1 MLVSLLIEEGF
12 EGYGLY
18 WAILEVLRDAPQYR
32 YNPDSRVWA
41 YVLHARDVDQVERI
55 LTKYGLFD
63 TDDNGLLF
71 SPWLIEQLETYDNT
85 RRKRQEAG
93 KRGAASRWGISSSR
107 DGNAIA
113 KPSLDD
119 GNAIAYNQTNITNSM
134 QDNEIPSMA
143 GGVDIRLLC
152 QEQGA
157 PVSTELLQTLCDTQQ
172 EGHAPGYI
180 AQVCLQYK
188 MGENVLNFL
197 CERTNNA
204 EVTHP
209 IYKQFVALVRR
220 IQAEKYPLKYP
231 ANFFLT
237 KLFPS

>member
-1 MLVSLLIEEGF
+1 MCVSLLIEEGYS
-12 EGYGLY
+12 GYGLY
-18 WAILEVLRDAPQYR
+18 WAMLEVLRDAPEYR
-32 YNPDSRVWA
+32 YTPDPKVWA
-41 YVLHARDVDQVERI
+41 YVLHAADLAQVERV
-55 LTKYGLFD
+55 LNRYGLFD
-63 TDDNGLLF
+63 RDDDGLLF
-71 SPWLIEQLETYDNT
+71 SPWLIEQLGQYDDT

-93 KRGAASRWGISSSR
+93 KRGAASRWGNVKNA

-113 KPSLDD
+113 KPSLED

-134 QDNEIPSMA
+134 KENESPSMA
-143 GGVDIRLLC
+143 GGDDIRLLC

-157 PVSTELLQTLCDTQQ
+157 AISPELLQTLCDTQP

-180 AQVCLQYK
+180 AQVCIQYK

-204 EVTHP
+204 DVTHP
-209 IYKQFVALVRR
+209 LYKQFVALVRR

-237 KLFPS
+237 KLFS

>member
-1 MLVSLLIEEGF
+1 MLVTLLIEEGYA
-12 EGYGLY
+12 GYGLY
-18 WAILEVLRDAPQYR
+18 WAILEVLRDSPRYR
-32 YNPDSRVWA
+32 YNPDPRVWA
-41 YVLHARDVDQVERI
+41 YVLHAQDTDQVERI
-55 LTKYGLFD
+55 LTRYGLFD
-63 TDDNGLLF
+63 QDSDGLLF
-71 SPWLIEQLETYDNT
+71 SPWLIEQLETYDDT

-93 KRGAASRWGISSSR
+93 KRGAASRWGVSSSQ
-107 DGNAIA
+107 DGNAMA

-119 GNAIAYNQTNITNSM
+119 GNAMAYNNTNQSNSTKE
-134 QDNEIPSMA
+134 NESPSMA

-152 QEQGA
+152 QDQGA
-157 PVSTELLQTLCDTQQ
+157 AISPELLQTLCDTQP

-209 IYKQFVALVRR
+209 LYKQFVALVRR

>member
-1 MLVSLLIEEGF
+1 MLVSLLIEEGY

-18 WAILEVLRDAPQYR
+18 WAILEVLRDAPSYR
-32 YNPDSRVWA
+32 YSPDPRVWA
-41 YVLHARDVDQVERI
+41 YVLHAQDTAKVERI

-63 TDDNGLLF
+63 TDNDDLIF
-71 SPWLIEQLETYDNT
+71 SPWLIEQLETYDDT

-93 KRGAASRWGISSSR
+93 KRGAASRWGVSSSR

-134 QDNEIPSMA
+134 QENEIPSMA

-152 QEQGA
+152 QDQGKPISA
-157 PVSTELLQTLCDTQQ
+157 ELFQTIADTQP

-180 AQVCLQYK
+180 AQVCIQYG

-197 CERTNNA
+197 CEQTNNA
-204 EVTHP
+204 DVGNTR
-209 IYKQFVALVRR
+209 YKQFVALVRR

-237 KLFPS
+237 KLFS

>member
-18 WAILEVLRDAPQYR
+18 WAILEVLRDAPRYR
-32 YNPDSRVWA
+32 YSNDPRVWA
-41 YVLHARDVDQVERI
+41 YVLHAQDTDQIERI
-55 LTKYGLFD
+55 LTNYGLFD

-71 SPWLIEQLETYDNT
+71 SPWLIEQLESYDDT

-107 DGNAIA
+107 DGNAMA
-113 KPSLDD
+113 KPSLED
-119 GNAIAYNQTNITNSM
+119 GNAMAYNNTNATNSM
-134 QDNEIPSMA
+134 KENETPSMV

-152 QEQGA
+152 QEQGEPISA
-157 PVSTELLQTLCDTQQ
+157 GLLQTLCDTQP

-180 AQVCLQYK
+180 AQVCMQYN
-188 MGENVLNFL
+188 MGEKVLNFL
-197 CERTNNA
+197 CERTDNA
-204 EVTHP
+204 NVANPT
-209 IYKQFVALVRR
+209 YKQFVALVRR

-237 KLFPS
+237 KLFQ

>member
-1 MLVSLLIEEGF
+1 MLVSLLIEEGY

-32 YNPDSRVWA
+32 YNPDPKVWA
-41 YVLHARDVDQVERI
+41 YVLHARDVEQVQRVI
-55 LTKYGLFD
+55 NAYGLFD
-63 TDDNGLLF
+63 TDENGLMF
-71 SPWLIEQLETYDNT
+71 SPWLIEQLETYDDT
-85 RRKRQEAG
+85 RRRRQEAG
-93 KRGAASRWGISSSR
+93 KKGAASRWGVSGSR
-107 DGNAIA
+107 DGNAMA
-113 KPSLDD
+113 MPSLDD
-119 GNAIAYNQTNITNSM
+119 GNAMAYNNTNATNSM
-134 QDNEIPSMA
+134 KENESPSMA

-157 PVSTELLQTLCDTQQ
+157 PVSPELLQTLCDTQQ

-197 CERTNNA
+197 CERTDNA
-204 EVTHP
+204 NVTHP
-209 IYKQFVALVRR
+209 TYKQFVALVRR

-237 KLFPS
+237 KLFTS

>member
-1 MLVSLLIEEGF
+1 MLVTLLIEEGY

-18 WAILEVLRDAPQYR
+18 WAILEVLRDAPRYR
-32 YNPDSRVWA
+32 YSPDSRVWA
-41 YVLHARDVDQVERI
+41 YVLHARDVDQVKRVI
-55 LTKYGLFD
+55 SAYGLFD
-63 TDDNGLLF
+63 TDENGLLF
-71 SPWLIEQLETYDNT
+71 SPWLIEQLESYDDT

-93 KRGAASRWGISSSR
+93 KRGAASRWGVVQDK
-107 DGNAIA
+107 DGNAMA

-119 GNAIAYNQTNITNSM
+119 GNAMAYNNTNTTNGM
-134 QDNEIPSMA
+134 KENESPSMA

-152 QEQGA
+152 QDQGA
-157 PVSTELLQTLCDTQQ
+157 PISPELLQALCDTQP

-209 IYKQFVALVRR
+209 LYKQFVALVRR

-237 KLFPS
+237 KLFG

>member
-1 MLVSLLIEEGF
+1 MLVTLLIEEGY

-18 WAILEVLRDAPQYR
+18 WAILEVLRDSPRYR

-41 YVLHARDVDQVERI
+41 YVLHARDIEQVERI

-71 SPWLIEQLETYDNT
+71 SPWLIEQLETYDDT

-93 KRGAASRWGISSSR
+93 KRGAASRWGVSSSR

-134 QDNEIPSMA
+134 QENESPSMA

-152 QEQGA
+152 QEQGE
-157 PVSTELLQTLCDTQQ
+157 PISPELLQTLCDTQQ

-204 EVTHP
+204 EVAHP
-209 IYKQFVALVRR
+209 LYKQFVALVRR

-237 KLFPS
+237 KLFS